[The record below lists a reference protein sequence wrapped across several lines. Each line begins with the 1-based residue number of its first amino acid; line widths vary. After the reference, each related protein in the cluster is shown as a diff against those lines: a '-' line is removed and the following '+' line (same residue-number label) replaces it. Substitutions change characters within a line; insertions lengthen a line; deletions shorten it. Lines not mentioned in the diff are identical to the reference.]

1 MAATAL
7 TDEWNRLKSGTD
19 IRGDALEGVE
29 GHPVTL
35 TLSAVKK
42 IAAGFACWLS
52 SAAGKPC
59 TKLTVSVGRDSRLTG
74 PAIAKTVMETLSSYG
89 IQVLDCGLS
98 STPAMFMTTVDAGC
112 DGAVQVTASHHP
124 YYRNGLKFFT
134 RSGGLEGSDI
144 TSILEYAQNGI
155 SLSPCDEVP
164 GSITPLTYMEQYA
177 SRLRRLICEGC
188 GAGQEEAPLA
198 GFHIVVDAGN
208 GAGGFYATEVLR
220 PLGADIAGSQF
231 LEPDGRFPHHIP
243 NPEDEE
249 AMASICAATLHSKA
263 DLGVIFDTD
272 VDRAGC
278 VDAAGREINRNRLVA
293 LASAIALE
301 GNPGGTIVT
310 DSITSSG
317 LKTFIEN
324 DLGGVHCRFKRGYK
338 NVINEAL
345 RLNADGI
352 NAPLAIETS
361 GHAAMRE
368 NYFLDDGAYLIT
380 RIIIKAAQ
388 LRKEGKTLDDLI
400 ASLQEPAESREL
412 RFQITVPDFKNFG
425 LTLLGSLEAYAAE
438 NGWQVADDSR
448 EGVRIS
454 FGKEAGDG
462 WMLLRLSVHDPVM
475 PLNIES
481 DRPGGCK
488 IIARQLAG
496 YFGQQPAKIL
506 SGLDISALQNY
517 LAAN

>member
-1 MAATAL
+1 MAATIL

-19 IRGDALEGVE
+19 IRGDALEGVAS
-29 GHPVTL
+29 HPVTL
-35 TLSAVKK
+35 TIPAVKR
-42 IAAGFACWLS
+42 IAAGFACWL
-52 SAAGKPC
+52 AAAVGKPC
-59 TKLTVSVGRDSRLTG
+59 NQLTVSVGRDSRLTG
-74 PAIAKTVMETLSSYG
+74 PSIAGAVMETLSLYG
-89 IQVLDCGLS
+89 IQVMDCGLS

-144 TSILEYAQNGI
+144 SSILEYAQNGVSPTPCAVSGHI
-155 SLSPCDEVP
+155 S
-164 GSITPLTYMEQYA
+164 PLAYMEQYA
-177 SRLRRLICEGC
+177 CRLRQMICEGC
-188 GAGQEEAPLA
+188 GTNEEDAPLA

-208 GAGGFYATEVLR
+208 GAGGFYATEVLQ
-220 PLGADIAGSQF
+220 PLGAAIEGSQF
-231 LEPDGRFPHHIP
+231 LEPDGHFPHHIP
-243 NPEDEE
+243 NPEDAQ
-249 AMASICAATLHSKA
+249 AMASICAATLQAKA

-278 VDAAGREINRNRLVA
+278 VDTAGREINRNRLVA

-301 GNPGGTIVT
+301 DNPGGTIVT

-317 LKTFIEN
+317 LKTFIEK
-324 DLGGVHCRFKRGYK
+324 DLAGVHCRFKRGYK

-388 LRKEGKTLDDLI
+388 LRKEGKSLDDLI
-400 ASLQEPAESREL
+400 ASLQEPVESKEL
-412 RFQITVPDFKNFG
+412 RFQIKVPDFKSFG
-425 LTLLGSLEAYAAE
+425 TQLLSSVESYAASQ
-438 NGWQVADDSR
+438 GWQVADDSR
-448 EGVRIS
+448 EGVRIT
-454 FGKEAGDG
+454 FGEENGSG

-481 DRPGGCK
+481 DRSGGCK
-488 IIARQLAG
+488 IIARKLAA
-496 YFGQQPAKIL
+496 YFELQPSDIRE
-506 SGLDISALQNY
+506 SLDISALQNY
-517 LAAN
+517 LSEN